1 MNMRFKGKTTVY
13 SMRSDGSDNALDAE
27 QITAGYGRSNVLVDI
42 SMVVPKGKFTVLAGP
57 NGSGKSTLLAVLSR
71 ILKPSG
77 GTVLVDGHDVH
88 RLPTK
93 EVARKL
99 ALLAQAPI
107 APEGL
112 SVYDLVSRG
121 RYPHRSFLKSWD
133 DGDEDAVNTALD
145 ITGIRDLSAR
155 AVDSLSGGQ
164 RQRCFIAL
172 ALAQDTTSILFD
184 EPTTFLDLRYQVEVM
199 ELLSSLSR
207 TANRTVVAVLHDLNA
222 ALQYAD
228 RIIFL
233 KDGAIHHVVEDIE
246 QCCAKHVESVFD
258 TKVIAVKHPTT
269 GKPVFL
275 PDPLSGTSV
284 R

>member
-1 MNMRFKGKTTVY
+1 
-13 SMRSDGSDNALDAE
+13 MRSDGSDNALEAE
-27 QITAGYGRSNVLVDI
+27 QVTAGYGRSSVLVDI

-77 GTVLVDGHDVH
+77 GTVLVDGRDVH
-88 RLPTK
+88 RLPTR

-99 ALLAQAPI
+99 ALLSQAPI

-121 RYPHRSFLKSWD
+121 RYPHRSILKSWD
-133 DGDEDAVNTALD
+133 DGDEDAVNTALN

-172 ALAQDTTSILFD
+172 ALAQETATILFD

-228 RIIFL
+228 RIVFL
-233 KDGAIHHVVEDIE
+233 KDGAIHHVVETID
-246 QCCAKHVESVFD
+246 QCLAEHIQSVFD
-258 TKVIAVKHPTT
+258 TKVIAVRHPTT
-269 GKPVFL
+269 GNPVFL
-275 PDPLSGTSV
+275 PDPFSGTSV
-284 R
+284 Q